1 MDEKPINYD
10 SLKKVYMLGEKNTRI
25 GPTNHLQNFKALRDD
40 HLKNKTLFN
49 DENFPIGCKILREN
63 EGEVVWKRPFEISG
77 GTARFINNEA
87 TRFDINQGRLKD
99 CWFLSAVSN
108 LTQNQQLFSTVVPPD
123 QSFTENY
130 AGIFHFRFWYYGHW
144 VDVVVDDQLPTINDE
159 LIYAKSGDPTEFWPS
174 LLEKAYAKLY
184 GSYKNI
190 ESGKIN
196 EAFEDLFGGL
206 SEVYEAN
213 AGNIHDTMQKC
224 YEKSAFMGCYIATD
238 DTRRRPD
245 GLINSHVYSII
256 QLCSVESNNCVVNLI
271 KLRNPWSGPAEW
283 NGRCSD
289 DNDFWNSIP
298 EKTRDELWVKKDS
311 GEFWMDAEDF
321 QKCFTFVEICYP
333 NPCLLPPNNAQN
345 WNFYMFEDCWVPN
358 LSSKRRPL
366 DDKETYC
373 HNPQYFTTVSAP
385 EDKLGWIIVGLMQK
399 RRREMGEKFLPLQL
413 DLFNVPAEY
422 KGKLLDKEFFANNE
436 PMMTI
441 KETGVRQILM
451 SVFVPSGNY
460 CVIPNIVQKNSY
472 GSYLLRMYLDEYG
485 NIEENDD
492 EIGYSPP
499 AISNLFKGSQSQPW
513 LEVFKKISHNG
524 NEIGIDGV
532 RKALNH
538 QFGEKR
544 LLGLIKSKIE
554 FSKETCKNILA
565 LWDLD
570 HSGKLDLNEFECLM
584 QDVYEL
590 QQKFKKYD
598 TDDTGKLS
606 GFDLRNIL
614 NDCGFKVNPNILTQ
628 LMFRYGDKGSMKFA
642 NLVVCIFKLKTIIVE
657 FSRRQSQETTDHIVL
672 NQKDL
677 LAITLH
683 L

>member
-10 SLKKVYMLGEKNTRI
+10 SLKKVYM
-25 GPTNHLQNFKALRDD
+25 
-40 HLKNKTLFN
+40 
-49 DENFPIGCKILREN
+49 
-63 EGEVVWKRPFEISG
+63 EISG

-130 AGIFHFRFWYYGHW
+130 AGIFHFR
-144 VDVVVDDQLPTINDE
+144 
-159 LIYAKSGDPTEFWPS
+159 
-174 LLEKAYAKLY
+174 LY

-224 YEKSAFMGCYIATD
+224 YEKSAFMGCYI
-238 DTRRRPD
+238 
-245 GLINSHVYSII
+245 
-256 QLCSVESNNCVVNLI
+256 
-271 KLRNPWSGPAEW
+271 
-283 NGRCSD
+283 
-289 DNDFWNSIP
+289 
-298 EKTRDELWVKKDS
+298 
-311 GEFWMDAEDF
+311 
-321 QKCFTFVEICYP
+321 
-333 NPCLLPPNNAQN
+333 
-345 WNFYMFEDCWVPN
+345 
-358 LSSKRRPL
+358 
-366 DDKETYC
+366 
-373 HNPQYFTTVSAP
+373 
-385 EDKLGWIIVGLMQK
+385 
-399 RRREMGEKFLPLQL
+399 
-413 DLFNVPAEY
+413 
-422 KGKLLDKEFFANNE
+422 
-436 PMMTI
+436 
-441 KETGVRQILM
+441 
-451 SVFVPSGNY
+451 
-460 CVIPNIVQKNSY
+460 
-472 GSYLLRMYLDEYG
+472 
-485 NIEENDD
+485 
-492 EIGYSPP
+492 
-499 AISNLFKGSQSQPW
+499 GSQSQPW